1 MNKRF
6 PGYGQTAG
14 GHAGRSRVE
23 PVATDDQALA
33 EVVQG
38 FVDDHDV
45 EGAKAPTASLT
56 TSDSARKIVATQA
69 ATNYRVLRTL
79 GITVGKTIH
88 TLIATHGMENNRP
101 LLYSLRDFDPFIQ
114 HLVLRSAME

>member
-1 MNKRF
+1 MSRRI
-6 PGYGQTAG
+6 PGYGQAANE
-14 GHAGRSRVE
+14 HAGRSGVE
-23 PVATDDQALA
+23 PIATDDQALA

-79 GITVGKTIH
+79 GITVGKSIH
-88 TLIATHGMENNRP
+88 TLTATHCMENNLP
-101 LLYSLRDFDPFIQ
+101 LFYSLRDFDPFI
-114 HLVLRSAME
+114 